1 MKPQAATAWTV
12 PLVVVRCSRTSH
24 AVQALHVLLG
34 AFARFRI
41 GLLAIDD
48 AFLNA

>member
-1 MKPQAATAWTV
+1 MKPRATGAWMV
-12 PLVVVRCSRTSH
+12 PLVVVPCPLISNS
-24 AVQALHVLLG
+24 VQGLNFLLG